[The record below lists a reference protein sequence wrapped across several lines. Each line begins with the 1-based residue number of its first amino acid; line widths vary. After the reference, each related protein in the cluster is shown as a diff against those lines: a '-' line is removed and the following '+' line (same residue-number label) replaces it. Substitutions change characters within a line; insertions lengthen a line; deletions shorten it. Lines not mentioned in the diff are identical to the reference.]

1 MRIAILGA
9 PGSGKG
15 AHAQALAARYRVPW
29 LSPGELLRVAAA
41 ADDQKLDRETRE
53 AVQAGRAVGDE
64 VVMALLEERL
74 RARDAK
80 RGFIIDGFPLNIPQ
94 AQALDT
100 LLGMLGRALQIA
112 VYVKVDDEA
121 LVKHIT
127 GRLECD
133 ECGAAFNR
141 HSAPPTTRGKC
152 DKCGGKL
159 AARGGGAKAAAVKV
173 EAYHEETA
181 PLIAYYKAQHKMRT
195 VPAVGDAEQVR
206 QKIADIVDLEIHPLE
221 IQILETA
228 AETYYEEINTIIVG
242 GQINRIAPTPESQA
256 SKRRKARA
264 ASVTTAATPATD
276 TTAGKKVAKKAAGK
290 PAAKKTVRKSASG
303 KKTPAKTPVKKVVKK
318 VAKKAAAKVAATKK
332 VPKKPAVKATTT
344 KKTISQST
352 RRKKVATKTPVKKVA
367 KKVVRKPV
375 AKVTTTKKTASK
387 STSRKKVETKTSA
400 NKTAKKVARK
410 PVTKVTKKAGGKEVA
425 KKTAKK
431 PTTKKTA
438 KKPPVKKAVKKKRR

>member
-41 ADDQKLDRETRE
+41 DDQKLDRETRE

-64 VVMALLEERL
+64 VVMAVLEERL

-127 GRLECD
+127 GRLEC
-133 ECGAAFNR
+133 EQCGAAFNR

-152 DKCGGKL
+152 DECGGKL
-159 AARGGGAKAAAVKV
+159 ASRGGGAKAAAVKV

-221 IQILETA
+221 IQSLETA
-228 AETYYEEINTIIVG
+228 AETFYEEINTIIVG

-256 SKRRKARA
+256 SKRRKART
-264 ASVTTAATPATD
+264 ASVTAAATPATA
-276 TTAGKKVAKKAAGK
+276 TTAG
-290 PAAKKTVRKSASG
+290 
-303 KKTPAKTPVKKVVKK
+303 KKVVKK
-318 VAKKAAAKVAATKK
+318 VAKKVAAKVTATKK
-332 VPKKPAVKATTT
+332 VATKLIAKTVAKKVAKKPAVKATTT
-344 KKTISQST
+344 KKTTSQST
-352 RRKKVATKTPVKKVA
+352 RHKKVATKTPVKKVA
-367 KKVVRKPV
+367 KKVARKPV

-387 STSRKKVETKTSA
+387 STNRKKTATKTSA
-400 NKTAKKVARK
+400 KKTAKKVARK
-410 PVTKVTKKAGGKEVA
+410 PVTKVTKKAGGKKVA
-425 KKTAKK
+425 KKTTKK

-438 KKPPVKKAVKKKRR
+438 KKPPVKKAAKKKRR

>member
-29 LSPGELLRVAAA
+29 LSPGELLRVAA

-159 AARGGGAKAAAVKV
+159 ASRGGGTKAAAVKV

-206 QKIADIVDLEIHPLE
+206 QKIADIVDLEIHPLD
-221 IQILETA
+221 IQSLETA
-228 AETYYEEINTIIVG
+228 AETFHEEINTIIVG

-264 ASVTTAATPATD
+264 ASVTAAATPATD
-276 TTAGKKVAKKAAGK
+276 TTAGKTIAKKAAGK

-303 KKTPAKTPVKKVVKK
+303 EKTPAQTPVKKVVKK
-318 VAKKAAAKVAATKK
+318 VAKKAAAKVTATKK
-332 VPKKPAVKATTT
+332 VAKKPAVKATTT
-344 KKTISQST
+344 KKTTSQST
-352 RRKKVATKTPVKKVA
+352 RHKKVATKTPVKKVA
-367 KKVVRKPV
+367 KKVARKPE

-387 STSRKKVETKTSA
+387 STGRKKVATKISA
-400 NKTAKKVARK
+400 KKTAKKVARK
-410 PVTKVTKKAGGKEVA
+410 PVTKVTKKTGGKKA
-425 KKTAKK
+425 TNKTVKK

-438 KKPPVKKAVKKKRR
+438 KKPPVKKAAKKKRR

>member
-29 LSPGELLRVAAA
+29 LSPGELLRAAA

-127 GRLECD
+127 GRLECEQCD
-133 ECGAAFNR
+133 AAFNR

-159 AARGGGAKAAAVKV
+159 ASRGGGAKAAAVKV

-228 AETYYEEINTIIVG
+228 AETFYEEINTIIVG

-264 ASVTTAATPATD
+264 ASVTAAATPATA
-276 TTAGKKVAKKAAGK
+276 TTDGKKVAKKAAGK
-290 PAAKKTVRKSASG
+290 PVAKKTVHKSVSG
-303 KKTPAKTPVKKVVKK
+303 KKPPAKTPVKKVVKK
-318 VAKKAAAKVAATKK
+318 VAKKAAAKVTATKKAATKPIAKK
-332 VPKKPAVKATTT
+332 VAKKVAQKSAVKATTT
-344 KKTISQST
+344 KKTTSQST
-352 RRKKVATKTPVKKVA
+352 RRKKVATKTSVKKVA
-367 KKVVRKPV
+367 KKVARKPV

-400 NKTAKKVARK
+400 
-410 PVTKVTKKAGGKEVA
+410 
-425 KKTAKK
+425 
-431 PTTKKTA
+431 KKTA
-438 KKPPVKKAVKKKRR
+438 KKPPVKKAAKKKRR

>member
-29 LSPGELLRVAAA
+29 LSPGELLRAAA

-64 VVMALLEERL
+64 VVMAVLEERL

-127 GRLECD
+127 GRLEC
-133 ECGAAFNR
+133 EQCGAAFNR

-152 DKCGGKL
+152 DECGGKL
-159 AARGGGAKAAAVKV
+159 AARGGGVKAAAVKV

-228 AETYYEEINTIIVG
+228 AETFHEEINTIIVG

-264 ASVTTAATPATD
+264 ASVTAAATPATD
-276 TTAGKKVAKKAAGK
+276 TTAGKKVAKKAAEK
-290 PAAKKTVRKSASG
+290 PVA

-318 VAKKAAAKVAATKK
+318 VAKKAAVKVTAAKKVA
-332 VPKKPAVKATTT
+332 KKPAAKATTT
-344 KKTISQST
+344 KKTTSQST
-352 RRKKVATKTPVKKVA
+352 RHKKVATKTPVKKVA

-375 AKVTTTKKTASK
+375 AKVTTTKKTA
-387 STSRKKVETKTSA
+387 TKTSA
-400 NKTAKKVARK
+400 KKTAKKVARK
-410 PVTKVTKKAGGKEVA
+410 PVTKVTKKAGGKKVTN
-425 KKTAKK
+425 KTTKK

-438 KKPPVKKAVKKKRR
+438 KKPPVKKAAKKKRR

>member
-29 LSPGELLRVAAA
+29 LSPGELLRAAA

-64 VVMALLEERL
+64 VVMAVLEERL

-127 GRLECD
+127 GRLEC
-133 ECGAAFNR
+133 EQCGAAFNR

-152 DKCGGKL
+152 DECGGKL
-159 AARGGGAKAAAVKV
+159 ASRGGGTKAAAVKV

-206 QKIADIVDLEIHPLE
+206 QKIADIVDLEIHPLD
-221 IQILETA
+221 IQSLETA
-228 AETYYEEINTIIVG
+228 AETFHEEINTIIVG

-256 SKRRKARA
+256 SKRRKAKT
-264 ASVTTAATPATD
+264 ASVTAAATPATA
-276 TTAGKKVAKKAAGK
+276 TTAGKKVAKKEAGK
-290 PAAKKTVRKSASG
+290 PAA

-318 VAKKAAAKVAATKK
+318 VAEKAAARVTATKK
-332 VPKKPAVKATTT
+332 TATKLIAKKVAKKPAVKATTT

-352 RRKKVATKTPVKKVA
+352 RHKKIATKTPVKKVD
-367 KKVVRKPV
+367 KKAVRKPV

-387 STSRKKVETKTSA
+387 STSRKKTATKISA
-400 NKTAKKVARK
+400 KKTAKKVARK
-410 PVTKVTKKAGGKEVA
+410 PVTKVTKKTGGKKVTN
-425 KKTAKK
+425 KTTKK

-438 KKPPVKKAVKKKRR
+438 KKPPVKKSAKKKRH

>member
-29 LSPGELLRVAAA
+29 LSPGELLRAAAAA

-64 VVMALLEERL
+64 VVMAVLEERL

-127 GRLECD
+127 GRQECD

-141 HSAPPTTRGKC
+141 HSAPPATRGKC
-152 DKCGGKL
+152 DECGGKL
-159 AARGGGAKAAAVKV
+159 ASRGGGAKAAAVKV

-228 AETYYEEINTIIVG
+228 AETFYEEINTIIVG

-256 SKRRKARA
+256 SKRRKART
-264 ASVTTAATPATD
+264 ASVTAAATPATA

-290 PAAKKTVRKSASG
+290 PVA
-303 KKTPAKTPVKKVVKK
+303 KKTPAKTPVKEVVKKVVKK
-318 VAKKAAAKVAATKK
+318 AAVKVAATKK
-332 VPKKPAVKATTT
+332 VATKLIAKKVAKKPAVKVTTT

-352 RRKKVATKTPVKKVA
+352 RHKKVATKTPVKKVA
-367 KKVVRKPV
+367 KKAARKPV
-375 AKVTTTKKTASK
+375 AKVTTTKKTA
-387 STSRKKVETKTSA
+387 TKISA
-400 NKTAKKVARK
+400 KKTAKKVARK
-410 PVTKVTKKAGGKEVA
+410 PVTKVTQKAGGKKVATKTSA

-438 KKPPVKKAVKKKRR
+438 KKPPVKKAAKKKRR